1 MSEGTLLLIF
11 VTLQRWGEFHWDR
24 DNTRRLVAQ
33 GAVEVARTH
42 YPLLIIVHAGWLA
55 GVWLVGYDRPIELPF
70 LVAFLIVE
78 VGRAWVLWSL
88 GRRWTTRII
97 VLPGAPLVAAG
108 PYRLTKHPNYV
119 IVAAEMVLVPAR
131 PRSTRL
137 CAGGGR
143 DLHRL
148 DHVRAYSGREHR
160 AGAARSAQRRV
171 GQPRRAVVSLPPA
184 REP

>member
-33 GAVEVARTH
+33 GAVEVARSH

-55 GVWLVGYDRPIELPF
+55 GVWLVGYDRPIEVPF
-70 LVAFLIVE
+70 LIAFLIVE

-97 VLPGAPLVAAG
+97 ILPGAPLVAAG

-119 IVAAEMVLVPAR
+119 IVAAEMVLVPLALGQ
-131 PRSTRL
+131 PVYAL
-137 CAGGGR
+137 AAGVIYIALITLVR
-143 DLHRL
+143 IPAENTALAQL
-148 DHVRAYSGREHR
+148 DQPNGALGSR
-160 AGAARSAQRRV
+160 AGLS
-171 GQPRRAVVSLPPA
+171 
-184 REP
+184 

>member
-24 DNTRRLVAQ
+24 DNTRRLMAQ

-55 GVWLVGYDRPIELPF
+55 GVWLVGYDRPIEVPF

-78 VGRAWVLWSL
+78 IGRAWVLWSL

-119 IVAAEMVLVPAR
+119 IVAAEMVLVPLALGQ
-131 PRSTRL
+131 PAYAL
-137 CAGGGR
+137 AAGVIYIALITLVR
-143 DLHRL
+143 IPAENTALAQL
-148 DHVRAYSGREHR
+148 DQPNGALGSR
-160 AGAARSAQRRV
+160 AGLS
-171 GQPRRAVVSLPPA
+171 
-184 REP
+184 